1 MEEEELNEEPTLRF
15 EGSDGNR
22 YKAKASEA
30 SALAQAAKA
39 EGVTLKAIPGEEQKP
54 VENDYWL
61 NGWEH
66 TDYRGLRELPR
77 TELKGSLRRTEG
89 GFLAE
94 VEKVTA
100 EEWETWKREYPEA
113 FGRKLDDA
121 CGVCLDGWLIS
132 GAG

>member
-1 MEEEELNEEPTLRF
+1 M
-15 EGSDGNR
+15 
-22 YKAKASEA
+22 
-30 SALAQAAKA
+30 Q
-39 EGVTLKAIPGEEQKP
+39 
-54 VENDYWL
+54 
-61 NGWEH
+61 
-66 TDYRGLRELPR
+66 
-77 TELKGSLRRTEG
+77 SLSSYGDWDLED
-89 GFLAE
+89 LVSE

>member
-1 MEEEELNEEPTLRF
+1 
-15 EGSDGNR
+15 
-22 YKAKASEA
+22 
-30 SALAQAAKA
+30 
-39 EGVTLKAIPGEEQKP
+39 
-54 VENDYWL
+54 
-61 NGWEH
+61 
-66 TDYRGLRELPR
+66 
-77 TELKGSLRRTEG
+77 
-89 GFLAE
+89 